1 MSELFP
7 GAQPL
12 LEATTQVSILRD
24 SILVKTLG
32 QPFMDK
38 FKEQEEIREATA
50 SAMPVDEQAMSWLI
64 KSGKIRN
71 LAKDLG
77 ATDAT
82 IDRVSEGVYGNM
94 VAAILGMNELGDL
107 SEEEARILS
116 VENDIDDII
125 GDSFGIYTLGDNIEE
140 PVLLKAVEDDPITAG
155 RICLQW
161 EVAENAALDFEVVST
176 GDNLKLG
183 IFTVAKSNRI
193 NGFYWDKDRKP
204 MDLMQAPNISLEVI
218 AAVPDFVDRINGL
231 VVPAL
236 YDKLG
241 SIK

>member
-64 KSGKIRN
+64 KSGKIRD
-71 LAKDLG
+71 LARGLG
-77 ATDAT
+77 ASDAT

-94 VAAILGMNELGDL
+94 FAAILGMNQLGDL
-107 SEEEARILS
+107 SEEESQIAK
-116 VENDIDDII
+116 VENNIDDIVV
-125 GDSFGIYTLGDNIEE
+125 GSFGVYSLGSDSAEVV
-140 PVLLKAVEDDPITAG
+140 PLSMVENSPITAG

-161 EVAENAALDFEVVST
+161 EVAENTALEFEVLST
-176 GDNLKLG
+176 GDSLKLG
-183 IFTVAKSNRI
+183 MFTVAKSNKI
-193 NGFYWDKDRKP
+193 HGFYWDKDRKP
-204 MDLMQAPNISLEVI
+204 MDLMEAPHLALDVVT
-218 AAVPDFVDRINGL
+218 AVPDFVSRINNS

-236 YDKLG
+236 YNKLG